1 MAHPV
6 SNIPV
11 LLFPLKLE
19 TRFVG
24 DELWIRAFP
33 DTAFLQSHNPLLSKD
48 EKADA
53 VAFKKL
59 TSQEEKK
66 QVWEELVSKYGVYR
80 SAWLAQMSGDEL
92 EHQVN
97 TGTKDEE
104 PSFYFKWLPD
114 RLVFYLYKEGD
125 QKPAYKADGSVIN
138 REGLTVLGEGDEWL
152 QDFNRAIKAGMGIK
166 IKINQKDTKF
176 EKVIVSGFR
185 YDKDPVVPAKGL
197 ADLFDNH
204 QYTEGFSFLNYGTPT
219 NNTENAKSGHSAKDE
234 FEAGDSFEYAVEGLS
249 LEAVGNAAAPDIH
262 FETNGKYLGKILGFE
277 SDHLKH
283 IQHAEKTPPA
293 LNELIQKATWFA
305 LGAQPLFM
313 LLGNQLSSEEHES
326 IWRHYSKYV
335 KARGLHAALK
345 IGNQPYGILPVIN
358 ISSVF
363 QTENSDL
370 LKSDN
375 LFDKMTVFFARL
387 MKRWISMA
395 TGDQAEV
402 PRLKGNDTHE
412 DILKIL
418 SMHESSG
425 AYQIRA
431 LEYNSFKSKL
441 YGFLKKNA
449 ATTLSSFKGMGGDF
463 GSVQEN
469 IASLAALFGLNG
481 DELSKETDQFLRS
494 PVLSFLDGN
503 ANLVAF
509 ENGNPVVTDHQGNKL
524 TEGDFGNANFS
535 FAEENLDNFQEFL
548 NALRE
553 QKENEL
559 VQYRGDLSLFT
570 DLFVRSYINASQ
582 LYFREIVFE
591 PTVSDSAG
599 SQSFKVSAIEKPEG
613 AAVAKGDVVVSA
625 LGSNSKNIPVTA
637 PFDGTIKKARV
648 KANESVTP
656 GTSLFT
662 LLNETKFTEI
672 KNEFIELGEE
682 IIKSIQAIPEEK
694 DRIEVQMKAIGEAV
708 DLNSYRL
715 DAWITSLTARR
726 IDKMRANPKHEKG
739 IYFGA
744 YGWVEDL
751 EKDATPVNPESLT
764 DIYREAGGIIHTP
777 GAAQAVAS
785 SVFKNSFLAHEQE
798 VESNPFTINL
808 TSDRIQKSRFLL
820 DGIRQGQQLEALLGY
835 QLERHLHENNLHQEI
850 YALREAFPLYE
861 NVTGNSTGFVNLSVI
876 DGLKAIKNKENL
888 PARLNAQAKELVKKQ
903 IEKLEDT
910 MDGSLDT
917 LFYEAGYHVTQGN
930 LSQAAA
936 ALDAT
941 KGELEPP
948 VIESL
953 KTKIPGTGIKHK
965 LVMVF
970 QPNKE
975 KISIENSRAFAEPNL
990 EKWLEQN
997 IGPMDKIGCVV
1008 EIRNI
1013 QDDSVTE
1020 TVNVTLAE
1028 LNISYL
1034 DFLVLSEEPVSDG
1047 AGELELRIRNAVL
1060 EKGGNLSEE
1069 TKYVVTT
1076 AKPADGQSLA
1086 QALEVARTAK
1096 ALLGKCRYL
1105 KSDDLTM
1112 ESETIQYDRKSL
1124 DEIKDNRLQPLVD
1137 RLKKIAA
1144 SDLNETTVLKFLANL
1159 DFELAK
1165 TAFLEKTSVGSTKL
1179 KTAIESKIKAAEDLF
1194 SRFSTQNNF
1203 TKAFE
1208 LLQQVAK
1215 ILFGESFILFPPA
1228 MASENFNQVI
1238 KSKKQQLLVGNPAD
1252 NDSTQVWGHER
1263 IKNWVQGIAQVH
1275 ENSELFEDWLMVRSV
1290 WSESVKLPGNCN
1302 YTVVQGPTLLQYP
1315 WVALSKQEID
1325 AVLEKQFASQ
1335 PVYADPDSGEA
1346 YPLSDGTY
1354 YPEGCESTVLYAPE
1368 NIDLENPVF
1377 GLVVEE
1383 FSEHIPEPKMNT
1395 GLSFNYNTPNNE
1407 PPQAI
1412 LLAIHPKAG
1421 QESDFFWS
1429 EDDLRDILFDTMD
1442 LYKIRMVDLESIQEY
1457 GYILPMTWW
1466 FNIPGNK

>member
-1 MAHPV
+1 MPNPV

-33 DTAFLQSHNPLLSKD
+33 DTAFLQSHSPNLSKE

-53 VAFKKL
+53 EAFKKL
-59 TSQEEKK
+59 NSTEEKK
-66 QVWEELVSKYGVYR
+66 QAWEELVLKYGVYR
-80 SAWLAQMSGDEL
+80 AAWLVQMSGDEL
-92 EHQVN
+92 EHQKN
-97 TGTKDEE
+97 TGIKDEE

-114 RLVFYLYKEGD
+114 RLVFYVYKEGD

-166 IKINQKDTKF
+166 IKIDQEDTKF

-234 FEAGDSFEYAVEGLS
+234 FEVGDSFVYAVEGLN
-249 LEAVGNAAAPDIH
+249 LEPVTDTKVPDIH
-262 FETNGKYLGKILGFE
+262 FESNGKYLGKSLGFE
-277 SDHLKH
+277 MNHLKNV
-283 IQHAEKTPPA
+283 QHADKTPKL
-293 LNELIQKATWFA
+293 LNELVQKATWFA

-345 IGNQPYGILPVIN
+345 IGNQPYGILPVMN
-358 ISSVF
+358 IGNVF
-363 QTENSDL
+363 QTGNSDI
-370 LKSDN
+370 LKSNN
-375 LFDKMTVFFARL
+375 LFDKMTVFLARL
-387 MKRWISMA
+387 KKRWNAMA
-395 TGDQAEV
+395 TGTQAEV
-402 PRLKGNDTHE
+402 PRLKGNDSHE

-441 YGFLKKNA
+441 TEFLKKNTVTA
-449 ATTLSSFKGMGGDF
+449 LSSFKGMGSDF
-463 GSVQEN
+463 DNVQEN
-469 IASLAALFGLNG
+469 ITSLAGLFGLNG
-481 DELSKETDQFLRS
+481 EKLSKETDQFLRS

-503 ANLVAF
+503 ANLISF
-509 ENGNPVVTDHQGNKL
+509 KNEKPVVTDHQGNKL
-524 TEGDFGNANFS
+524 TEGDSGFNNFS
-535 FAEENLDNFQEFL
+535 FAEDNLDSFRKFID
-548 NALRE
+548 ALRD

-559 VQYRGDLSLFT
+559 VQYQGDLSLFT
-570 DLFVRSYINASQ
+570 DLFVRSYINACQ
-582 LYFREIVFE
+582 LYFREIVFD

-599 SQSFKVSAIEKPEG
+599 SRNFKVSALEKAEG
-613 AAVAKGDVVVSA
+613 AAVAKGDVVVTVQ
-625 LGSNSKNIPVTA
+625 GSNSKNSMITA
-637 PFDGTIKKARV
+637 PFDGTIKKMRV
-648 KANESVTP
+648 KEDENVTP
-656 GTSLFT
+656 GMPLFT
-662 LLNETKFTEI
+662 LENKTKFNEI
-672 KNEFIELGEE
+672 KNEFIVLGEE
-682 IIKSIQAIPEEK
+682 IIKSIQLIPEEK
-694 DRIEVQMKAIGEAV
+694 DRREAQIKAIGEAI

-715 DAWITSLTARR
+715 DAWITSLAARR
-726 IDKMRANPKHEKG
+726 IDEMRSNPKHEKG

-751 EKDATPVNPESLT
+751 EKDTTPVNPESLT
-764 DIYREAGGIIHTP
+764 DIYHETGGIIHTP

-808 TSDRIQKSRFLL
+808 TSDRIQKSQFLL

-835 QLERHLHENNLHQEI
+835 QLERHLHENNLHEEI
-850 YALREAFPLYE
+850 YTLREAFPLYE

-888 PARLNAQAKELVKKQ
+888 PAQINTRTKEMVKKQ

-917 LFYEAGYHVTQGN
+917 LFYEAGYQVTQGN

-970 QPNKE
+970 QPNDEKYTKE
-975 KISIENSRAFAEPNL
+975 NTRSFAEPH
-990 EKWLEQN
+990 LEQWLKEN

-1008 EIRNI
+1008 ELRNV
-1013 QDDSVTE
+1013 QDDSLVDTTE
-1020 TVNVTLAE
+1020 ISLAD

-1034 DFLVLSEEPVSDG
+1034 DFLFLSDESVSDG
-1047 AGELELRIRNAVL
+1047 AGELELRIRNAVID
-1060 EKGGNLSEE
+1060 KRGNLPEE
-1069 TKYVVTT
+1069 TKYVITNV
-1076 AKPADGQSLA
+1076 KQVGMQSLI

-1112 ESETIQYDRKSL
+1112 ESETIQHDRKSL
-1124 DEIKDNRLQPLVD
+1124 DEIKDNRLLPLVE
-1137 RLKKIAA
+1137 RLKEIAT
-1144 SDLNETTVLKFLANL
+1144 SDLNETNLLKFLANL
-1159 DFELAK
+1159 DFESAK
-1165 TAFLEKTSVGSTKL
+1165 IAFLENTSVDTAKL
-1179 KTAIESKIKAAEDLF
+1179 KTAVESKIEAAEDLL
-1194 SRFSTQNNF
+1194 SQFSTQNNF
-1203 TKAFE
+1203 IKAFE

-1215 ILFGESFILFPPA
+1215 ILFGESFLLLPPA
-1228 MASENFNQVI
+1228 TASGNFNQI
-1238 KSKKQQLLVGNPAD
+1238 INSKKQQLLVGNPAD
-1252 NDSTQVWGHER
+1252 NDSAQVWGQER

-1275 ENSELFEDWLMVRSV
+1275 ENSEMFEDWLMVRSV
-1290 WSESVKLPGNCN
+1290 WSESVKLPGNYS

-1325 AVLEKQFASQ
+1325 AVLEKQFPSQ
-1335 PVYADPDSGEA
+1335 PVYTDPGSGEA
-1346 YPLSDGTY
+1346 YPLPDGTY

-1368 NIDLENPVF
+1368 NINLEHPVF
-1377 GLVVEE
+1377 GLVVDE
-1383 FSEHIPEPKMNT
+1383 FSEHVPESKVNT

-1429 EDDLRDILFDTMD
+1429 EDDLRDILYDTMD
-1442 LYKIRMVDLESIQEY
+1442 LYKIRMVDLEAIQEY
-1457 GYILPMTWW
+1457 GYVLPMTWW

>member
-33 DTAFLQSHNPLLSKD
+33 DTAFLQSHNPNLTPE

-53 VAFKKL
+53 SAFKKI
-59 TSQEEKK
+59 TSNEDKNTA
-66 QVWEELVSKYGVYR
+66 WEELVAKYGVYR
-80 SAWLAQMSGDEL
+80 SSWLAKISSEEL
-92 EHQVN
+92 ERQVN
-97 TGTKDEE
+97 ADKKEEE

-125 QKPAYKADGSVIN
+125 QKPAFKADGSVID

-152 QDFNRAIKAGMGIK
+152 QDFNRAVKAGMGIR
-166 IKINQKDTKF
+166 IKIDPNDSKF
-176 EKVIVSGFR
+176 KKIIVSGFR
-185 YDKDPVVPAKGL
+185 YDKDPLFPAKGL
-197 ADLFDNH
+197 ADLFHNH

-234 FEAGDSFEYAVEGLS
+234 FEVGESFEYAVEGLN
-249 LEAVGNAAAPDIH
+249 LEPEKNTTPGIH
-262 FETNGKYLGKILGFE
+262 VVTNGKYLGKSLGFE
-277 SDHLKH
+277 PDHLKH
-283 IQHAEKTPPA
+283 VQHADKTPPV
-293 LNELIQKATWFA
+293 LNELFQKASWFA
-305 LGAQPLFM
+305 LGAQPFFM

-326 IWRHYSKYV
+326 IWQHYSKYV
-335 KARGLHAALK
+335 KAKGLYSALK
-345 IGNQPYGILPVIN
+345 IGNQPYGILPVMN
-358 ISSVF
+358 IGNVF
-363 QTENSDL
+363 QTENSDI

-375 LFDKMTVFFARL
+375 LFDKMTVFLARL
-387 MKRWISMA
+387 MKRWVSMA
-395 TGDQAEV
+395 EGNQAEV

-418 SMHESSG
+418 SMQESSG
-425 AYQIRA
+425 AWQIRA

-441 YGFLKKNA
+441 IEFLKKNM
-449 ATTLSSFKGMGGDF
+449 ATALSSFKGVGGDF
-463 GSVQEN
+463 DSVQEN
-469 IASLAALFGLNG
+469 ITSLASLFDLN
-481 DELSKETDQFLRS
+481 DKEFSIEIDQFLRA
-494 PVLSFLDGN
+494 PLLSFLEGN
-503 ANLVAF
+503 ANLIAF
-509 ENGNPVVTDHQGNKL
+509 EEGNTIVTDHQGNKQ
-524 TEGDFGNANFS
+524 TNGDSGITNFS
-535 FAEENLDNFQEFL
+535 LTEENLDNFQEFI
-548 NALRE
+548 NSLRE

-570 DLFVRSYINASQ
+570 DLFLRSYTNASQ
-582 LYFREIVFE
+582 LYFREIIFE
-591 PTVSDSAG
+591 PGIADSAG
-599 SQSFKVSAIEKPEG
+599 SQDFKVSAIEKAEG
-613 AAVAKGDVVVSA
+613 AAVAKGDSVVTV
-625 LGSNSKNIPVTA
+625 LGSNSKNISVTV
-637 PFDGTIKKARV
+637 PFDGTIKKIRV
-648 KANESVTP
+648 KAEENVTP
-656 GTSLFT
+656 GTPLFT
-662 LLNETKFTEI
+662 LQNETKFNEI

-682 IIKSIQAIPEEK
+682 IIKTIQTIPEEK
-694 DRIEVQMKAIGEAV
+694 DRIEAQMKAIGEAI

-715 DAWITSLTARR
+715 DAWITSLAARR
-726 IDKMRANPKHEKG
+726 IDEMCSNPKYEKG

-764 DIYREAGGIIHTP
+764 DIYHEAGGILHTP
-777 GAAQAVAS
+777 CAAQAVAL
-785 SVFKNSFLAHEQE
+785 SVFKNSFLAHGQE

-808 TSDRIQKSRFLL
+808 TSDRIQKSQFLL

-835 QLERHLHENNLHQEI
+835 QLERHFHEINLHEEI
-850 YALREAFPLYE
+850 HALREAFPLYE
-861 NVTGNSTGFVNLSVI
+861 NATGNSTGFVNLSVI

-888 PARLNAQAKELVKKQ
+888 PAQINNKVKETVKKQ

-917 LFYEAGYHVTQGN
+917 LFYEAGYQVTQGN

-970 QPNKE
+970 KPNEE
-975 KISIENSRAFAEPNL
+975 KYTIENTRAFAEPHL
-990 EKWLEQN
+990 ENWLKEN

-1008 EIRNI
+1008 ELRNI
-1013 QDDSVTE
+1013 QDESVIE
-1020 TVNVTLAE
+1020 TVKVTLAD

-1034 DFLVLSEEPVSDG
+1034 DFLFLSEEPVSDG

-1060 EKGGNLSEE
+1060 EKGADISEE
-1069 TKYVVTT
+1069 TKYLITNE
-1076 AKPADGQSLA
+1076 KPADRQSLA

-1096 ALLGKCRYL
+1096 TLLGKCRYL

-1112 ESETIQYDRKSL
+1112 ERETIQFDQQSL
-1124 DEIKDNRLQPLVD
+1124 DEIKENRLLTLVE
-1137 RLKKIAA
+1137 RLKELAA
-1144 SDLNETTVLKFLANL
+1144 SDLTETSALKFLSNL
-1159 DFELAK
+1159 DFESVK
-1165 TAFLEKTSVGSTKL
+1165 IAFLEKTPVDTAKL
-1179 KTAIESKIKAAEDLF
+1179 KTAIESKIKAAEDLL
-1194 SRFSTQNNF
+1194 STYNTQSNF
-1203 TKAFE
+1203 HRAFE
-1208 LLQQVAK
+1208 LLQQTAK
-1215 ILFGESFILFPPA
+1215 ILFGESFILLPPA
-1228 MASENFNQVI
+1228 TSSGNFNQTI
-1238 KSKKQQLLVGNPAD
+1238 NSKKQQLLVGNPAD
-1252 NDSTQVWGHER
+1252 NDTVQVWGQER
-1263 IKNWVQGIAQVH
+1263 IKNWVQGISQVH
-1275 ENSELFEDWLMVRSV
+1275 ENSELFEDWLMVSSV
-1290 WSESVKLPGNCN
+1290 WSESGKLPENFN

-1315 WVALSKQEID
+1315 WVALSQQEID
-1325 AVLEKQFASQ
+1325 LVLEKQFASQ
-1335 PVYADPDSGEA
+1335 PVYADPNSGET
-1346 YPLSDGTY
+1346 YPLPDGTY

-1368 NIDLENPVF
+1368 NLNFEKPVF
-1377 GLVVEE
+1377 GLVIEE
-1383 FSEHIPEPKMNT
+1383 FSEHVPDTKVNT

-1412 LLAIHPKAG
+1412 LLAIHPKAT

-1429 EDDLRDILFDTMD
+1429 EDDLRDILCDTMD
-1442 LYKIRMVDLESIQEY
+1442 LYKIRLVDLEAIQEY
-1457 GYILPMTWW
+1457 GYVLPMTWW

>member
-19 TRFVG
+19 TRFAG

-33 DTAFLQSHNPLLSKD
+33 DTAFMQSHNPNLSKD

-53 VAFKKL
+53 EAFKKL
-59 TSQEEKK
+59 NSKEEQK
-66 QVWEELVSKYGVYR
+66 QAWEELVTKYGVYR
-80 SAWLAQMSGDEL
+80 SAWLAQISAEEL
-92 EHQVN
+92 ERQVIADI
-97 TGTKDEE
+97 KDEE

-125 QKPAYKADGSVIN
+125 KKPAYKADGSVID

-166 IKINQKDTKF
+166 IKIDPKDAKF
-176 EKVIVSGFR
+176 EKVIVSGIRF
-185 YDKDPVVPAKGL
+185 DEDPVVPAKGL
-197 ADLFDNH
+197 ADLFNNH

-219 NNTENAKSGHSAKDE
+219 NNTENVKSGHSAKDE
-234 FEAGDSFEYAVEGLS
+234 FEVGDSFVYAVEGLNLDPGINS
-249 LEAVGNAAAPDIH
+249 TSDIH
-262 FETNGKYLGKILGFE
+262 RVTNGKYLGKSLGFE
-277 SDHLKH
+277 PDHLKH
-283 IQHAEKTPPA
+283 VRHAEKTPLL
-293 LNELIQKATWFA
+293 LNELVQKATWFA

-335 KARGLHAALK
+335 KVRGLHAALK
-345 IGNQPYGILPVIN
+345 IGNQPYGILPAMN
-358 ISSVF
+358 IGNVF

-375 LFDKMTVFFARL
+375 LFDKMTVFLARL
-387 MKRWISMA
+387 KQRWISMA
-395 TGDQAEV
+395 KGDQAEV

-425 AYQIRA
+425 AYQIRV
-431 LEYNSFKSKL
+431 LEYKSFKSKL
-441 YGFLKKNA
+441 NEFLKKNA
-449 ATTLSSFKGMGGDF
+449 VKAISSFKGMGGDF
-463 GSVQEN
+463 DSVQEN
-469 IASLAALFGLNG
+469 ITSLAGLFDLNA

-494 PVLSFLDGN
+494 PALSFLEGN
-503 ANLVAF
+503 ANLVSF
-509 ENGNPVVTDHQGNKL
+509 ENGKSLVTDHQGNKL
-524 TEGDFGNANFS
+524 TEGDSGNNSFS
-535 FAEENLDNFQEFL
+535 FAEENLNNFQGFID
-548 NALRE
+548 ALKK

-559 VQYRGDLSLFT
+559 VQYTGDLSLFT
-570 DLFVRSYINASQ
+570 DLLLRSYTNACQ

-599 SQSFKVSAIEKPEG
+599 SQNFKVTAIEKEEG
-613 AAVAKGDVVVSA
+613 ADVAKGDSVVTI
-625 LGSNSKNIPVTA
+625 LGSDSKNIMIKA
-637 PFDGTIKKARV
+637 PFDGTIKKLRI
-648 KANESVTP
+648 KENENVIP
-656 GTSLFT
+656 GTPLFT
-662 LLNETKFTEI
+662 LQNETKFAKI

-682 IIKSIQAIPEEK
+682 IIKTIQAIPEEK
-694 DRIEVQMKAIGEAV
+694 DRIEAQMKALGEAV

-715 DAWITSLTARR
+715 DAWITSLAARR
-726 IDKMRANPKHEKG
+726 IDKMRANPKHKKG

-764 DIYREAGGIIHTP
+764 DIYHEAGGIIHTP

-808 TSDRIQKSRFLL
+808 TSDRVQKSQFLL

-835 QLERHLHENNLHQEI
+835 QLERHLHENNLHEEI

-888 PARLNAQAKELVKKQ
+888 PAQLNAQTKAMVKKQ

-917 LFYEAGYHVTQGN
+917 LFYEAGYQVTQGN

-948 VIESL
+948 LIESL

-975 KISIENSRAFAEPNL
+975 KIPIENTRAFAEPHL
-990 EKWLEQN
+990 ENWLKEN

-1008 EIRNI
+1008 ELRNI
-1013 QDDSVTE
+1013 QDESVIE
-1020 TVNVTLAE
+1020 TVNITLSE

-1034 DFLVLSEEPVSDG
+1034 DFLYLSEEPVSDG

-1069 TKYVVTT
+1069 TKYVITNE
-1076 AKPADGQSLA
+1076 KPADGQSLA

-1096 ALLGKCRYL
+1096 TLLSKCRFL

-1112 ESETIQYDRKSL
+1112 ESETIRFNQQAL
-1124 DEIKDNRLQPLVD
+1124 DEIKNKRLLPLVD
-1137 RLKKIAA
+1137 RLKEIAT
-1144 SDLNETTVLKFLANL
+1144 SDLNETNLLKFLSNL
-1159 DFELAK
+1159 DFESAK
-1165 TAFLEKTSVGSTKL
+1165 TAFLENSSVDTLKL
-1179 KTAIESKIKAAEDLF
+1179 KTAIESKVKAAEDLF
-1194 SRFSTQNNF
+1194 SQFSAQNNF
-1203 TKAFE
+1203 NRAFE
-1208 LLQQVAK
+1208 LLQQVART
-1215 ILFGESFILFPPA
+1215 LFGESFILLPPA
-1228 MASENFNQVI
+1228 TGSGNFSQGFN
-1238 KSKKQQLLVGNPAD
+1238 SKKQQLLVGNPAD
-1252 NDSTQVWGHER
+1252 NDSAQVWGQER

-1290 WSESVKLPGNCN
+1290 WSESVKLPESYS

-1325 AVLEKQFASQ
+1325 VVLEKQFASQ
-1335 PVYADPDSGEA
+1335 PVYADPESGEA

-1368 NIDLENPVF
+1368 NIDLEHPIF

-1383 FSEHIPEPKMNT
+1383 FSEHIPESKVNT
-1395 GLSFNYNTPNNE
+1395 GLSFNYNIPNNE

-1412 LLAIHPKAG
+1412 LLAVHPKAG

-1442 LYKIRMVDLESIQEY
+1442 LYKIRMVDLEAIQEY

>member
-33 DTAFLQSHNPLLSKD
+33 DIAFLQSHNSNLTNE

-53 VAFKKL
+53 ETFKKL
-59 TSQEEKK
+59 NLTEEKK
-66 QVWEELVSKYGVYR
+66 QAWEELVSKYGVYR
-80 SAWLAQMSGDEL
+80 AAWLVQMSDDEL

-97 TGTKDEE
+97 ADIKEEE

-125 QKPAYKADGSVIN
+125 QKPTYKAEGSVID
-138 REGLTVLGEGDEWL
+138 RKGLTVLGEGDEWL
-152 QDFNRAIKAGMGIK
+152 QDFNRAIKAGMGVK
-166 IKINQKDTKF
+166 IKIDPKVTKF

-234 FEAGDSFEYAVEGLS
+234 FEVDDSFAYAVEGLN
-249 LEAVGNAAAPDIH
+249 LEPEKKSIPDIH
-262 FETNGKYLGKILGFE
+262 WVTNGKYLGKSLGFDP
-277 SDHLKH
+277 DHLKH
-283 IQHAEKTPPA
+283 VRHAEKTPSL
-293 LNELIQKATWFA
+293 LNELVQKATWFA

-313 LLGNQLSSEEHES
+313 LLGNLLTSEEHET

-345 IGNQPYGILPVIN
+345 IGNQPYGILPAMN
-358 ISSVF
+358 IGNVF
-363 QTENSDL
+363 QTENSDI

-375 LFDKMTVFFARL
+375 LFDKMTVFLARL
-387 MKRWISMA
+387 KQRWISMA
-395 TGDQAEV
+395 KGDQAEI
-402 PRLKGNDTHE
+402 PRLTGNDTHE

-418 SMHESSG
+418 SMQESS
-425 AYQIRA
+425 AVYQIRA

-441 YGFLKKNA
+441 IEFLKKNTP
-449 ATTLSSFKGMGGDF
+449 TTLSSFKGMGGDF
-463 GSVQEN
+463 ESVQEN
-469 IASLAALFGLNG
+469 IVSLAGLFGLNSE
-481 DELSKETDQFLRS
+481 ELSKETDQFLRS
-494 PVLSFLDGN
+494 PVLSFLEGN

-509 ENGNPVVTDHQGNKL
+509 EEGNSIVTDHQGNKL
-524 TEGDFGNANFS
+524 STENSGSNNFS
-535 FAEENLDNFQEFL
+535 FAEENLDSFREFID
-548 NALRE
+548 ALRE

-559 VQYRGDLSLFT
+559 VQYRGELSLFT
-570 DLFVRSYINASQ
+570 DLFLRSFTNACQ
-582 LYFREIVFE
+582 LYFLEIVFE

-599 SQSFKVSAIEKPEG
+599 SQNFKVSAIEKAEEV
-613 AAVAKGDVVVSA
+613 AVAKGDVVVSV
-625 LGSNSKNIPVTA
+625 LGSNSKNIMITA
-637 PFDGTIKKARV
+637 PFDGTIKKMRV
-648 KANESVTP
+648 KADESVTP
-656 GTSLFT
+656 GTPFFS
-662 LLNETKFTEI
+662 LLNETKFNEI
-672 KNEFIELGEE
+672 KSEFIELGEE
-682 IIKSIQAIPEEK
+682 IIKTIQAIPEEK
-694 DRIEVQMKAIGEAV
+694 DRIEAQMKAIGEAA

-715 DAWITSLTARR
+715 DAWITSLATRR
-726 IDKMRANPKHEKG
+726 IDEMRSNPKHEKG

-751 EKDATPVNPESLT
+751 VKDATAVNPESLT

-808 TSDRIQKSRFLL
+808 TSVRTQKSQFLL
-820 DGIRQGQQLEALLGY
+820 DGIRQGQELEALLGY
-835 QLERHLHENNLHQEI
+835 QLERHLHENNLHEEI
-850 YALREAFPLYE
+850 YLLREAFPLYE

-888 PARLNAQAKELVKKQ
+888 PVQINARTKEMIIKQ

-910 MDGSLDT
+910 LDGSLDT
-917 LFYEAGYHVTQGN
+917 LFYEAGYQITQGN

-948 VIESL
+948 LIESL

-965 LVMVF
+965 LVMIF
-970 QPNKE
+970 QPNEE
-975 KISIENSRAFAEPNL
+975 KYTIENTRAFAEPHL
-990 EKWLEQN
+990 EKWLNEN

-1008 EIRNI
+1008 ELRNI
-1013 QDDSVTE
+1013 QNESVME

-1034 DFLVLSEEPVSDG
+1034 DFMFFCEEPVSDG

-1060 EKGGNLSEE
+1060 EKGGDVSEE
-1069 TKYVVTT
+1069 TKYVIRT
-1076 AKPADGQSLA
+1076 ANPASGQSLVH
-1086 QALEVARTAK
+1086 ALEVARTAK
-1096 ALLGKCRYL
+1096 TLLSKCRQL

-1112 ESETIQYDRKSL
+1112 ESETIQNDRKAL
-1124 DEIKDNRLQPLVD
+1124 DEIKDNRLLPLLE
-1137 RLKKIAA
+1137 RLKEIAA
-1144 SDLNETTVLKFLANL
+1144 TDLNEIDVLKFLANF
-1159 DFELAK
+1159 DFESAK
-1165 TAFLEKTSVGSTKL
+1165 TAYLVNTPVDTAKL
-1179 KTAIESKIKAAEDLF
+1179 KTAIESKIKAAEDLLSQF
-1194 SRFSTQNNF
+1194 SAQNNF
-1203 TKAFE
+1203 NKAFE

-1215 ILFGESFILFPPA
+1215 ILFGESFLLLPPA
-1228 MASENFNQVI
+1228 TGSANFNQIVN
-1238 KSKKQQLLVGNPAD
+1238 SKKQQLLVGNPAD
-1252 NDSTQVWGHER
+1252 NDSTQVWGQER

-1275 ENSELFEDWLMVRSV
+1275 ENSEQFEDWLMVRSV
-1290 WSESVKLPGNCN
+1290 WSESVKLPENYN

-1325 AVLEKQFASQ
+1325 MVLEKQFVSQ
-1335 PVYADPDSGEA
+1335 PVYSDPGTGEV
-1346 YPLSDGTY
+1346 YPLPGGTY
-1354 YPEGCESTVLYAPE
+1354 YPEGCESTILYAPE
-1368 NIDLENPVF
+1368 NIDLEHPVF
-1377 GLVVEE
+1377 GLVVQE
-1383 FSEHIPEPKMNT
+1383 FSEHIPDTKVNT

-1429 EDDLRDILFDTMD
+1429 EDDLRDILCDTMD
-1442 LYKIRMVDLESIQEY
+1442 LYKIRMVDLEAIQEY